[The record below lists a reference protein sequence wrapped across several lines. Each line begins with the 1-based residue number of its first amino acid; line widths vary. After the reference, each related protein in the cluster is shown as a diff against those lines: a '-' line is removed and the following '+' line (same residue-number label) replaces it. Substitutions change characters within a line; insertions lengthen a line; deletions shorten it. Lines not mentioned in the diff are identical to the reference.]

1 MAGAGLGTLDSA
13 VMLMRDPV
21 QSWDAVVEF
30 AGSDEAQ
37 ALLGKAVGAAFKSQI
52 DQIGQ
57 ALTEGGDANAEN
69 LGRQMGQAVALVVQ
83 LLAGG
88 GSSSANSALT
98 LSRLG
103 IDVSVDTVKK
113 IGASFDLDLVKSQIN
128 KLQTV
133 VRDTDVPVL
142 DSKPPATGGLTDS
155 EAGFSTL
162 PKIGSLL
169 GEAELPPKNA
179 SIEMVRSIKRQNEAA
194 KALAKAGYDV
204 EQLPNVAKNRANP
217 DLKINGEVADVAS
230 PQTGSLLSVWKTIN
244 DKVIKQAKTVV
255 LNLVDSPLGF
265 DDIQKNIAEYPVKD
279 LKKLYLLKDGQFR
292 VIEVHKP

>member
-169 GEAELPPKNA
+169 G
-179 SIEMVRSIKRQNEAA
+179 M
-194 KALAKAGYDV
+194 
-204 EQLPNVAKNRANP
+204 PNYPEECFYR
-217 DLKINGEVADVAS
+217 NG
-230 PQTGSLLSVWKTIN
+230 
-244 DKVIKQAKTVV
+244 KV
-255 LNLVDSPLGF
+255 
-265 DDIQKNIAEYPVKD
+265 
-279 LKKLYLLKDGQFR
+279 
-292 VIEVHKP
+292 H